1 MDTAIHFSWFDN
13 KVREYK
19 SKMRSFEEGA
29 DSAAR
34 GMERGLSGGRAKSA
48 G

>member
-1 MDTAIHFSWFDN
+1 MDTAIYSPWFDS

-19 SKMRSFEEGA
+19 SKMRGFEEGA

-34 GMERGLSGGRAKSA
+34 GMERGLSRGRAKYGA
-48 G
+48 